1 MTTNY
6 GEKLTN
12 NKMLS
17 RASLRLLSSSNSSK
31 SLRYLT
37 SDQVKSYEEE
47 GYLVVKGLLPAH
59 ITANLAKWSSEI
71 ESWPE
76 TPGKWM
82 KYFEYDRKTNS
93 RLLCRIENFLPYFND
108 LREVSTGLINDISS
122 DLFGEESVIYKE
134 KINFKFPH
142 GSGFNAHQD
151 QPAFVSF
158 GINKL
163 LTVLLPIDPNTRE
176 SGGLDMVRRVHKERQ
191 IYSQNTDGSIRTDVE
206 ANMTWIPVDGQ
217 AGDVIFFDSYVP
229 HRSDIN
235 KSDFTRRNLY
245 LTYNPLSLGSFR
257 EKYYE
262 EKRRS
267 FPPECERDPN
277 KDYSEGAKVFNVAN
291 PIK

>member
-1 MTTNY
+1 
-6 GEKLTN
+6 
-12 NKMLS
+12 MLGKVS
-17 RASLRLLSSSNSSK
+17 YRLFSNASSK

-37 SDQVKSYEEE
+37 AEQVRSYDED
-47 GYLVVKGLLPAH
+47 GYLVVKNLLPPS
-59 ITANLAKWSSEI
+59 ISNNLQSWSSEI

-82 KYFEYDRKTNS
+82 KYFEYDRKTNQ
-93 RLLCRIENFLPYFND
+93 RLLCRIENFLPYFPALD
-108 LREVSTGLINDISS
+108 SIARGVINDISS
-122 DLFGEESVIYKE
+122 DLFREEAIIYKE
-134 KINFKFPH
+134 KINFKFPY

-176 SGGLDMVRRVHKERQ
+176 SGGLDMVKRVHKEKK
-191 IYSQNTDGSIRTDVE
+191 ILKQNSDGSIQTDIE
-206 ANMTWIPVDGQ
+206 ANLTWVPVDGK

-235 KSDFTRRNLY
+235 QSKFTRRNLY

-257 EKYYE
+257 ENYYI
-262 EKRRS
+262 EKRNS
-267 FPPECERDPN
+267 FPQECERDPN

>member
-1 MTTNY
+1 
-6 GEKLTN
+6 
-12 NKMLS
+12 MLGMIS
-17 RASLRLLSSSNSSK
+17 YRFFSNASSK
-31 SLRYLT
+31 TLRYLT
-37 SDQVKSYEEE
+37 AEQVKSYDED
-47 GYLVVKGLLPAH
+47 GYLVVKNLLPAS
-59 ITANLAKWSSEI
+59 ISGNLQNWSSEI

-82 KYFEYDRKTNS
+82 KYFEYDRKTNE
-93 RLLCRIENFLPYFND
+93 RLLCRIENFLPFFPPLD
-108 LREVSTGLINDISS
+108 SIARGIINDISS
-122 DLFGEESVIYKE
+122 DLFGEEAVIYKE

-176 SGGLDMVRRVHKERQ
+176 SGGLDMVKRVHKNKK
-191 IYSQNTDGSIRTDVE
+191 ILSQNSDGSIQTDIE
-206 ANMTWIPVDGQ
+206 ANLSWVPVDGK

-235 KSDFTRRNLY
+235 LSKFTRRNLY

-257 EKYYE
+257 ENYYIS
-262 EKRRS
+262 KRNS
-267 FPPECERDPN
+267 FPQECERDPN